1 MKNDQITND
10 NVTKTET
17 GQGNDYAACCLLDYV
32 YFKMYHKKIAVD
44 LLEQQA
50 PDTYPKAIQQI
61 NFTSNLNWEGN
72 TTMILIIEEAKE
84 TILDFSQGTLRI
96 LKIYFVLT

>member
-1 MKNDQITND
+1 
-10 NVTKTET
+10 
-17 GQGNDYAACCLLDYV
+17 
-32 YFKMYHKKIAVD
+32 MYHKKIAVD

-50 PDTYPKAIQQI
+50 PDTYPKAIPQI
-61 NFTSNLNWEGN
+61 NFTSNRNWEGN